1 MSRGQQI
8 RHWPRNLAVTRRGY
22 VPFDPPL
29 FRYDLPA
36 VQTSA
41 NIFTKTDAGIR
52 ELIERSLR
60 LPALQRRALILIDG
74 KRHATELAILLCVQ
88 KVEDILDPLVQA
100 DLIRSNNS
108 QTAVASKAPR
118 PVKLDTRAL
127 ESARLLMQQSTSH
140 HLGVLGAALQDRIR
154 SAGSREDLTS
164 VCARWHMEMRA
175 SKKGRDQA
183 DALLTT
189 LHELL
194 QAA

>member
-1 MSRGQQI
+1 MSRRQQI

-29 FRYDLPA
+29 FRYDLSA

-41 NIFTKTDAGIR
+41 NIFTKTDAGIQ

-60 LPALQRRALILIDG
+60 LPAVQRRALILIDG
-74 KRHATELAILLCVQ
+74 KRYAAEVAILLGIED
-88 KVEDILDPLVQA
+88 VEGVFDPLLQA
-100 DLIRSNNS
+100 GLIRS
-108 QTAVASKAPR
+108 SKAPTSVAPQAPPR
-118 PVKLDTRAL
+118 PTLDTGAL
-127 ESARLLMQQSTSH
+127 ESAKLLMQQSASH

-154 SAGSREDLTS
+154 SAGSREDLIS

-183 DALLTT
+183 DALLAT